1 MTRPASPWARVA
13 YIGCGLINSSLA
25 RALAA
30 AGAVEHQVAFS
41 RSQATRD
48 RVRALG
54 IVDAV
59 ADAPAAAVRDADLV
73 VIGTPVSAYG
83 DVAAAIAPALRPGAV
98 VTDVGSV
105 KMAVVRSVAPHLPAG
120 VHFVPGHPIAGT
132 EQSGPDAGFADL
144 FRGRWCVLTP
154 APATDR
160 AAVATVRRMWE
171 AVGMHVDEMDAE
183 HHDRVL
189 AITSHVPHLIA
200 FSIVGTVTLLEE
212 HLQTEVMKYAAG
224 GFRDFTR
231 IAASDPRMWR
241 DIFLGNKD
249 AVLEM
254 VARAT
259 EDLAGLQRMIR
270 HEDGDALIKL
280 ITRTREIRRGV
291 IAFEQDQPPAPGAAP
306 AAAPPPRR

>member
-1 MTRPASPWARVA
+1 MSRPEPLFSRVA

-30 AGAVEHQVAFS
+30 NGVAGHQVAFA
-41 RSQATRD
+41 RTRATRD
-48 RVRALG
+48 RVHELG
-54 IVDAV
+54 IVDTV
-59 ADAPAAAVRDADLV
+59 ADAPDAAVEGADLV

-83 DVAAAIAPALRPGAV
+83 EVAAAIAPGLRPGAV

-105 KMAVVRSVAPHLPAG
+105 KTSVIRVVEPHLPDG

-132 EQSGPDAGFADL
+132 EKSGPDAGFAEL
-144 FRGRWCVLTP
+144 FHSRWCVLTP
-154 APATDR
+154 TPETDG
-160 AAVATVRRMWE
+160 AAVAKVRRMWE
-171 AVGMHVDEMDAE
+171 AVGMQVDEMDPE

-212 HLQTEVMKYAAG
+212 HLQAEVMKYAAG

-231 IAASDPRMWR
+231 IAASDPQMWR
-241 DIFLGNKD
+241 DIFLSNKD

-259 EDLAGLQRMIR
+259 EDLASLQRLIR
-270 HEDGDALIKL
+270 HEDGDALIQL
-280 ITRTREIRRGV
+280 ITRTREIRQGV
-291 IAFEQDQPPAPGAAP
+291 IAFEQD
-306 AAAPPPRR
+306 